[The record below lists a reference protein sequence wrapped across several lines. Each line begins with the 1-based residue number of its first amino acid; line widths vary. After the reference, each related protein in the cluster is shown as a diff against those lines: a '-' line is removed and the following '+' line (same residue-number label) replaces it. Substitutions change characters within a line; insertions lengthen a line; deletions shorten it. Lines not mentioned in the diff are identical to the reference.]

1 MIIVSQKS
9 CRHLLILLPPPPPRA
24 QVTLLILV
32 YQFMIYHNYVPC
44 VNNDDS
50 NNSNNNNSN
59 NNNSNHHHNHCHP
72 IKRIHNRNL
81 KTTTINLTATI
92 ATSIVLDGYTESVK
106 IWGNALGQ
114 ELASLCL
121 PCEVSFTLMNE
132 LERSLIARD
141 PIMLCYQRKLFNEVC
156 FMIAIKN
163 IKSSDEYLFRAKFYY

>member
-1 MIIVSQKS
+1 MSQKT
-9 CRHLLILLPPPPPRA
+9 CRHLLILLPPPPARQQPPPPRA
-24 QVTLLILV
+24 QETLLILV

-59 NNNSNHHHNHCHP
+59 RHHNHCHP

-92 ATSIVLDGYTESVK
+92 ATSIVLEGYTESVK

-132 LERSLIARD
+132 LERSLEILSCHTTKENLSTKYA
-141 PIMLCYQRKLFNEVC
+141 L
-156 FMIAIKN
+156 
-163 IKSSDEYLFRAKFYY
+163 